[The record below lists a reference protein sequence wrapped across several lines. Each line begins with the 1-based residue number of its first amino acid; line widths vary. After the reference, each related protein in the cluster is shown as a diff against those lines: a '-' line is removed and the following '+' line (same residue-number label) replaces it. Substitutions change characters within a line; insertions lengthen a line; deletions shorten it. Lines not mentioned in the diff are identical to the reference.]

1 MRDFGLLD
9 SFETHHEN
17 YFSSGQVLTYKQ
29 KIVFTKIKKTKKKAQ
44 QECYHCDNFRNF
56 FSNFRGVLDE
66 SNSETCS
73 MRFLFFFLFG
83 RDKFR
88 GVLDESYFR
97 GVLKQS
103 KLRKL

>member
-29 KIVFTKIKKTKKKAQ
+29 KIVFTKITKTKKKAQ

-73 MRFLFFFLFG
+73 MRFLFFFYLEG
-83 RDKFR
+83 INSEACSMRATSEACSSN
-88 GVLDESYFR
+88 LN
-97 GVLKQS
+97 
-103 KLRKL
+103 